1 MSITLASNYMY
12 LSVKPC
18 LVIRPRV
25 CSLPGISAPCM
36 GKARNQ
42 HGFHGFLIKRVRFS
56 IVIWILGHF
65 RSFRAVLLTEG
76 MGRWNDRDPI

>member
-1 MSITLASNYMY
+1 
-12 LSVKPC
+12 
-18 LVIRPRV
+18 
-25 CSLPGISAPCM
+25 M

-42 HGFHGFLIKRVRFS
+42 HGFHGILIKRVRFS